1 MQFLMNSR
9 DIILLFLF
17 CIFSIAVF
25 LGKDL
30 RNCFHLLMV
39 ALNITDRSDYEHVE
53 GFRNNFLL
61 EVMGPLN
68 PLVCKY
74 KLFSNLS

>member
-1 MQFLMNSR
+1 MQFLINCR
-9 DIILLFLF
+9 GIILLFLF

-39 ALNITDRSDYEHVE
+39 ALNITDRSEFQDI
-53 GFRNNFLL
+53 
-61 EVMGPLN
+61 
-68 PLVCKY
+68 
-74 KLFSNLS
+74 LSSALIITSEKEAVNK